1 MLYQRALPVILAP
14 NRNIWRL
21 EGSRRAAVLID
32 GANYFGALREALLQ
46 ARSTVFIIGWDL
58 DSRTRLVGESG
69 RANDG
74 YPEGFV
80 DLLTALVN
88 ERPQLTVHLLV
99 WDHSVLYAL
108 ERELFPIV
116 ALGWLTPRRIRFCL
130 DEDLPAGASH
140 HQKIV
145 VVDDAVAFC
154 GGLDVTIRRWDTTK
168 HRLDDVR
175 RVDPAGVPYRPFHD
189 VQAVV
194 DGDAACALAELA
206 RERWMRGACERAAAV
221 RPVGDPWPASV
232 MPDFGGID
240 VGIAR
245 TAPAYEETQE
255 VREVEAL
262 FFDAIDRA
270 TRTIYIENQFLTA
283 SRLAQH
289 LARRMQQQPELEVV
303 LIVPKAHHSW
313 LETHVM
319 RAGRVRFMRII
330 EAAGMAQRVA
340 LLCPYVTDGERSI
353 DVMVHSKVMVVDDVL
368 LRVGSANLNN
378 RSIALDTECDLAIEA
393 KTPDECRSIERMR
406 NRLLGHHCGVTP
418 LEVSASL
425 ARTNSLIAS
434 ARTLTRNG
442 HRLQP
447 VDDRDVEPST
457 VLTLESLAD
466 PERPIPPPT
475 FLQTFVGERPGAR
488 RLGSLAKIIA
498 TGILILAVVFAWRF
512 TPLSAL
518 AQPDNI
524 RQWLLDIAEIPWA
537 PLIVLAI
544 FILGGL
550 VVFPVM
556 LLIAA
561 TAAAFGPW
569 LGFALA
575 GIGAIASAMVTYG
588 IGAAIGREAVETV
601 MGPRLHRVRRSIAER
616 GVLAVAAIR
625 LVPIAPFT
633 LVNLVAGASK
643 IPFVD
648 YLFGTIIGMAPGLIL
663 MSALGHQLWSIV
675 SEPTLT
681 NILLFTLAVL
691 AWLTVSIGA
700 QALLLRWRRRST

>member
-1 MLYQRALPVILAP
+1 
-14 NRNIWRL
+14 
-21 EGSRRAAVLID
+21 
-32 GANYFGALREALLQ
+32 
-46 ARSTVFIIGWDL
+46 
-58 DSRTRLVGESG
+58 
-69 RANDG
+69 
-74 YPEGFV
+74 
-80 DLLTALVN
+80 
-88 ERPQLTVHLLV
+88 
-99 WDHSVLYAL
+99 
-108 ERELFPIV
+108 
-116 ALGWLTPRRIRFCL
+116 
-130 DEDLPAGASH
+130 
-140 HQKIV
+140 
-145 VVDDAVAFC
+145 
-154 GGLDVTIRRWDTTK
+154 
-168 HRLDDVR
+168 
-175 RVDPAGVPYRPFHD
+175 
-189 VQAVV
+189 
-194 DGDAACALAELA
+194 
-206 RERWMRGACERAAAV
+206 
-221 RPVGDPWPASV
+221 
-232 MPDFGGID
+232 
-240 VGIAR
+240 
-245 TAPAYEETQE
+245 
-255 VREVEAL
+255 
-262 FFDAIDRA
+262 
-270 TRTIYIENQFLTA
+270 
-283 SRLAQH
+283 
-289 LARRMQQQPELEVV
+289 
-303 LIVPKAHHSW
+303 
-313 LETHVM
+313 
-319 RAGRVRFMRII
+319 
-330 EAAGMAQRVA
+330 
-340 LLCPYVTDGERSI
+340 
-353 DVMVHSKVMVVDDVL
+353 
-368 LRVGSANLNN
+368 
-378 RSIALDTECDLAIEA
+378 
-393 KTPDECRSIERMR
+393 
-406 NRLLGHHCGVTP
+406 
-418 LEVSASL
+418 
-425 ARTNSLIAS
+425 
-434 ARTLTRNG
+434 
-442 HRLQP
+442 

-498 TGILILAVVFAWRF
+498 TGILILAVVFAWHF

-643 IPFVD
+643 IPFAD

>member
-245 TAPAYEETQE
+245 TAPAYEEPQE

-289 LARRMQQQPELEVV
+289 LARRMQQQPELEV
-303 LIVPKAHHSW
+303 
-313 LETHVM
+313 
-319 RAGRVRFMRII
+319 
-330 EAAGMAQRVA
+330 
-340 LLCPYVTDGERSI
+340 
-353 DVMVHSKVMVVDDVL
+353 
-368 LRVGSANLNN
+368 
-378 RSIALDTECDLAIEA
+378 
-393 KTPDECRSIERMR
+393 
-406 NRLLGHHCGVTP
+406 
-418 LEVSASL
+418 
-425 ARTNSLIAS
+425 
-434 ARTLTRNG
+434 
-442 HRLQP
+442 
-447 VDDRDVEPST
+447 
-457 VLTLESLAD
+457 
-466 PERPIPPPT
+466 
-475 FLQTFVGERPGAR
+475 
-488 RLGSLAKIIA
+488 
-498 TGILILAVVFAWRF
+498 
-512 TPLSAL
+512 
-518 AQPDNI
+518 
-524 RQWLLDIAEIPWA
+524 
-537 PLIVLAI
+537 
-544 FILGGL
+544 
-550 VVFPVM
+550 
-556 LLIAA
+556 
-561 TAAAFGPW
+561 
-569 LGFALA
+569 
-575 GIGAIASAMVTYG
+575 
-588 IGAAIGREAVETV
+588 
-601 MGPRLHRVRRSIAER
+601 
-616 GVLAVAAIR
+616 
-625 LVPIAPFT
+625 
-633 LVNLVAGASK
+633 
-643 IPFVD
+643 
-648 YLFGTIIGMAPGLIL
+648 
-663 MSALGHQLWSIV
+663 
-675 SEPTLT
+675 
-681 NILLFTLAVL
+681 
-691 AWLTVSIGA
+691 
-700 QALLLRWRRRST
+700 